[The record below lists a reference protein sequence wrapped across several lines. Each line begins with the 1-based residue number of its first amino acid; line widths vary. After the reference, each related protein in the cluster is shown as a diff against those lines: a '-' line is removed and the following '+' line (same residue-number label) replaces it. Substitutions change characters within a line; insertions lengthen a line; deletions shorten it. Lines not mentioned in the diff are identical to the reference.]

1 MDEDDPDLRIDV
13 PGGAHA
19 EDEPDTNGYDEAQ
32 RAEIAEFEGGGQSN
46 GDILIDMAPDLG
58 TSEEDDGQGLR
69 LLDEDERGI

>member
-19 EDEPDTNGYDEAQ
+19 EDEPDTDGYDEAQ

-46 GDILIDMAPDLG
+46 GDILIDLAPDLG

>member
-19 EDEPDTNGYDEAQ
+19 EDEPDTDGYDEAQ